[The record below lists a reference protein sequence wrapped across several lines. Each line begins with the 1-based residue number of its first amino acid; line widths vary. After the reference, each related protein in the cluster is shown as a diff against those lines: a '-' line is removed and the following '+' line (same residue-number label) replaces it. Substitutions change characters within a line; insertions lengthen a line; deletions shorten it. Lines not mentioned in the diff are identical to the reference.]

1 MGPAAATPRN
11 AVPAPPLQPAQR
23 PEAVRFAAPAI
34 EAEIIEA
41 EEVEQAE
48 EVAEA
53 DEVAEEVEEA
63 HIAPPVAEPAG
74 LRASTSDPLAPLMA
88 LSAEEKIALFT

>member
-41 EEVEQAE
+41 EQVEAAGEGE
-48 EVAEA
+48 ET
-53 DEVAEEVEEA
+53 DEVEEA
-63 HIAPPVAEPAG
+63 EEARIAPPVAAPAE
-74 LRASTSDPLAPLMA
+74 LRAGTSDPLAPLMA